1 MTRDE
6 AKKYYLENTFLYGYS
21 DDVNNDIEGT
31 VECVINGIYDSFENK
46 SCNWYQQE
54 GGHYFESD
62 CGMQFTIFEGMPSEN
77 NMNFCTKCGKKL
89 IEHKHDD
96 Y

>member
-6 AKKYYLENTFLYGYS
+6 AKQDLHYS
-21 DDVNNDIEGT
+21 LQFDTLKPNLFIDK
-31 VECVINGIYDSFENK
+31 IYDEFENK

-54 GGHYFESD
+54 GGYDFESD

>member
-6 AKKYYLENTFLYGYS
+6 AKQEFFNILESGELRFDEQS
-21 DDVNNDIEGT
+21 FIDK
-31 VECVINGIYDSFENK
+31 IYDSFENK

-54 GGHYFESD
+54 GGYDFEAD

>member
-1 MTRDE
+1 MKILNR
-6 AKKYYLENTFLYGYS
+6 AKEFDTFSYNGDMDYVKES
-21 DDVNNDIEGT
+21 SVSQRIDVIFD
-31 VECVINGIYDSFENK
+31 YFENK

-54 GGHYFESD
+54 GGYDFESD